1 MLKREKSPT
10 PPSEGSALLIVGLGN
25 PGSSYAKT
33 RHNAGFLAL
42 DSIAANHDL
51 GQFKQRPGL
60 EAEVLEAN
68 LNGRKV
74 ILAKPTTFMN
84 LSGRSVQKLLNHF
97 HLASEQLTVLY
108 DDLTL
113 DVGAFEI
120 RTKPSSGSHNGIKSI
135 QGALPGAVFTRV
147 RIGIGATPDHYK
159 QSDWVLSA
167 FSKQELESVK
177 ESAQTIADEIL

>member
-1 MLKREKSPT
+1 M
-10 PPSEGSALLIVGLGN
+10 VGLGN

-42 DSIAANHDL
+42 DSIATFHHL
-51 GQFKQRPGL
+51 GSFKKQPNL
-60 EAEVLEAN
+60 EAEVLETN
-68 LNGRKV
+68 IHGRKV

-97 HLASEQLTVLY
+97 HLSSQQLTVIY

-113 DVGAFEI
+113 DIGTHEV

-135 QGALPGAVFTRV
+135 QATLGDAGFTRV
-147 RIGIGATPDHYK
+147 RIGIGAKPAHYK

-167 FSKQELESVK
+167 FSKHELERINQT
-177 ESAQTIADEIL
+177 AQLLADEIL

>member
-1 MLKREKSPT
+1 M
-10 PPSEGSALLIVGLGN
+10 LIVGLGN

-42 DSIAANHDL
+42 DAIAAAQGL
-51 GQFKQRPGL
+51 GSFKKQSSL
-60 EAEVLEAN
+60 QAEVLETNVA
-68 LNGRKV
+68 GRKI

-113 DVGAFEI
+113 DAGTHEV

-135 QGALPGAVFTRV
+135 QQALAGAVFTRI
-147 RIGIGATPDHYK
+147 RIGIGAKPDHYK

-167 FSKQELESVK
+167 FSKQELESIK
-177 ESAQTIADEIL
+177 ETAQTIADEIL